1 MSKSFARQG
10 AMAIF
15 VDLARDISTE
25 LAVNSLW
32 QIAVMDDA
40 ERPIFRLRLLAEAA

>member
-1 MSKSFARQG
+1 
-10 AMAIF
+10 MAIF

-32 QIAVMDDA
+32 QIVVMDDA